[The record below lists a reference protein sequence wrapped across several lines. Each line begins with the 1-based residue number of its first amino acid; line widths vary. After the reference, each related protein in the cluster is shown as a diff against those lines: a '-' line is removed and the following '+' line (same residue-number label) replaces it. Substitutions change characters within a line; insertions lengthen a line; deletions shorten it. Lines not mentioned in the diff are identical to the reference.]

1 MPRQKKSSSPGGSQR
16 QLRVGETVRHAVA
29 EILSQGEVHDP
40 DLEGHIIT
48 VPEVRMSPDLKLA
61 TVYVMPLGGRD
72 TDAVIAALERNKK
85 FLRGEIAHRVNLK
98 FAPDIR
104 FRVDERFDDGR
115 AHRETTADTC
125 GAARPCTR
133 FGRRVMTVMTTNSVI
148 DAKDA
153 DARDAER
160 DAFAGP
166 RTDDA
171 RRTNNDPRQ
180 KQGKQNQQPRRDK
193 RDVHGWVVLDKPI
206 GMTSTQAVAV
216 LKRLFQAKRA
226 GHAGTLDPL
235 ASGGLP
241 IALGEATKTVPF
253 VMDGRKR
260 YRFTVSWGEERDTD
274 DTEGRP
280 VRTSE
285 SRPTAD
291 SIRQLLPRF
300 TGVIEQIPP
309 QYSAIKV
316 QGERAYDLARD
327 GETVELKPRPVE
339 IHELTLVEHG
349 DNGQSVFEAECGKG
363 TYVRALARDM
373 GRILGCFGHICAL
386 RRTLV
391 GPFTERDMIPLEQ
404 LEALCNR
411 AASGEGSLADALLP
425 VETALDDIPALAV
438 TRADAAR
445 LHRGQAVLLRGRDA
459 PNTSG
464 TVYVTVAGR
473 LLALAEIGNGE
484 LIPKRVFNLNGL
496 TASPAR
502 NNESN

>member
-1 MPRQKKSSSPGGSQR
+1 
-16 QLRVGETVRHAVA
+16 
-29 EILSQGEVHDP
+29 
-40 DLEGHIIT
+40 
-48 VPEVRMSPDLKLA
+48 
-61 TVYVMPLGGRD
+61 
-72 TDAVIAALERNKK
+72 
-85 FLRGEIAHRVNLK
+85 
-98 FAPDIR
+98 
-104 FRVDERFDDGR
+104 
-115 AHRETTADTC
+115 
-125 GAARPCTR
+125 
-133 FGRRVMTVMTTNSVI
+133 MTVMTTNSVV

-160 DAFAGP
+160 DAFAGQ

-180 KQGKQNQQPRRDK
+180 KQGRQNQQPRRDK

-260 YRFTVSWGEERDTD
+260 YRFTVCWGEERDTD

-291 SIRQLLPRF
+291 SIRDLLPRF

-496 TASPAR
+496 TAGPAR
-502 NNESN
+502 NDESN